1 MHPPFGERELR
12 TPRRLPCRAVYSRG
26 NKRAAGEVWTVEVY
40 PGRNDEARIL
50 RVERD
55 PIERFEAVA
64 LPHLDA
70 AYTLARYLM
79 RDDAAAQ
86 DVVQEAFLRALKY
99 FDRYR
104 GGDARAWVLA
114 IVRNTSHTWRRQQG
128 ERGAPI
134 EFDERVHSESV
145 EAHTPEAAL
154 LRAADRDM
162 VRRALEQLPLELRD
176 VIVLREIQGLS
187 YKEIAAVAGIPIGTV
202 MSRLSR
208 ARARLEQLLGALAGR
223 E

>member
-1 MHPPFGERELR
+1 M
-12 TPRRLPCRAVYSRG
+12 
-26 NKRAAGEVWTVEVY
+26 
-40 PGRNDEARIL
+40 
-50 RVERD
+50 ERD
-55 PIERFEAVA
+55 RIERFEAVA

-86 DVVQEAFLRALKY
+86 DVVQEAYLRALKY

-114 IVRNTSHTWRRQQG
+114 IVRHTSHTWRRQQR
-128 ERGAPI
+128 ERPI

-145 EAHTPEAAL
+145 EERTPEAAI

-162 VRRALEQLPLELRD
+162 VRRALDQLPLELRE

-187 YKEIAAVAGIPIGTV
+187 YKEIADVAGIPIGTV

-208 ARARLEQLLGALAGR
+208 ARARLERLLGALAGR

>member
-1 MHPPFGERELR
+1 M
-12 TPRRLPCRAVYSRG
+12 AQ
-26 NKRAAGEVWTVEVY
+26 
-40 PGRNDEARIL
+40 DQ
-50 RVERD
+50 
-55 PIERFEAVA
+55 IERFEAVA

-79 RDDAAAQ
+79 RDDAAAE

-104 GGDARAWVLA
+104 GGDARSWILA
-114 IVRNTSHTWRRQQG
+114 IVRNTSHTWRKRHG
-128 ERGAPI
+128 RPVV

-145 EAHTPEAAL
+145 ESHTPEAVL
-154 LRAADRDM
+154 LRAADREM
-162 VRRALEQLPLELRD
+162 VRRALDRLPLELRE

-187 YKEIAAVAGIPIGTV
+187 YKEIAAVAGTPIGTV

-208 ARARLEQLLGALAGR
+208 ARARLEQLLGAPAGR

>member
-1 MHPPFGERELR
+1 M
-12 TPRRLPCRAVYSRG
+12 
-26 NKRAAGEVWTVEVY
+26 
-40 PGRNDEARIL
+40 
-50 RVERD
+50 ERD

-99 FDRYR
+99 FDRYK

-114 IVRNTSHTWRRQQG
+114 IVRNTSHTWHRR
-128 ERGAPI
+128 ERERPV
-134 EFDERVHSESV
+134 EFDEAVHSESA
-145 EAHTPEAAL
+145 EGNTPEAAL
-154 LRAADRDM
+154 LRAADRAM
-162 VRRALEQLPLELRD
+162 VRRALDQLPLELRET
-176 VIVLREIQGLS
+176 IVLREIQGLS
-187 YKEIAAVAGIPIGTV
+187 YKEIASVAGIPIGTV

-208 ARARLEQLLGALAGR
+208 ARGRLEQLLGAAAGK

>member
-1 MHPPFGERELR
+1 MEQDR
-12 TPRRLPCRAVYSRG
+12 
-26 NKRAAGEVWTVEVY
+26 
-40 PGRNDEARIL
+40 
-50 RVERD
+50 
-55 PIERFEAVA
+55 IERFEAVA

-70 AYTLARYLM
+70 AYTLARYLL

-86 DVVQEAFLRALKY
+86 DVVQEAYLRALKY

-114 IVRNTSHTWRRQQG
+114 IVRNTSHTWRKHQG
-128 ERGAPI
+128 GRSV
-134 EFDERVHSESV
+134 EFDERVHSESA
-145 EAHTPEAAL
+145 EEHTPEAAL
-154 LRAADRDM
+154 LRAADREM
-162 VRRALEQLPLELRD
+162 VRRALDRLPAELRE
-176 VIVLREIQGLS
+176 VIVLREIQGQR

-208 ARARLEQLLGALAGR
+208 ARARLERLLGALAGR

>member
-1 MHPPFGERELR
+1 
-12 TPRRLPCRAVYSRG
+12 
-26 NKRAAGEVWTVEVY
+26 VEVY

-128 ERGAPI
+128 ERGAPV
-134 EFDERVHSESV
+134 EFDERVHSESI

-162 VRRALEQLPLELRD
+162 VRRALDQLPLELRE

>member
-1 MHPPFGERELR
+1 M
-12 TPRRLPCRAVYSRG
+12 
-26 NKRAAGEVWTVEVY
+26 EVY
-40 PGRNDEARIL
+40 PDWNDEARIL

-104 GGDARAWVLA
+104 GGDARAWILA
-114 IVRNTSHTWRRQQG
+114 IVRNTSHTWRKQQG
-128 ERGAPI
+128 GHAV
-134 EFDERVHSESV
+134 EFDEHVHSESV

-154 LRAADRDM
+154 LRAADRAM
-162 VRRALEQLPLELRD
+162 VRQALDQLPLELRE
-176 VIVLREIQGLS
+176 VVVLREIQGLS

-208 ARARLEQLLGALAGR
+208 ARARLEQLLGALAGK

>member
-1 MHPPFGERELR
+1 M
-12 TPRRLPCRAVYSRG
+12 
-26 NKRAAGEVWTVEVY
+26 
-40 PGRNDEARIL
+40 
-50 RVERD
+50 ERD
-55 PIERFEAVA
+55 QIERFEVVA

-86 DVVQEAFLRALKY
+86 DVVQEAYLRALKY
-99 FDRYR
+99 FDRYK

-114 IVRNTSHTWRRQQG
+114 IVRNTSHTWRQREG
-128 ERGAPI
+128 ERPM
-134 EFDERVHSESV
+134 EFDERVHSESI
-145 EAHTPEAAL
+145 EGNTPEAAV
-154 LRAADRDM
+154 LRAADREM
-162 VRRALEQLPLELRD
+162 VRRALDQLPLELRE

-208 ARARLEQLLGALAGR
+208 GRARLELLLGALAGR
-223 E
+223 D

>member
-1 MHPPFGERELR
+1 MEQDL
-12 TPRRLPCRAVYSRG
+12 V
-26 NKRAAGEVWTVEVY
+26 
-40 PGRNDEARIL
+40 
-50 RVERD
+50 
-55 PIERFEAVA
+55 ERFEAVA

-79 RDDAAAQ
+79 RDDATAQ
-86 DVVQEAFLRALKY
+86 DVVQEAYLRALRY

-114 IVRNTSHTWRRQQG
+114 IVRNTSHTWRKRQNHYVV
-128 ERGAPI
+128 

-145 EAHTPEAAL
+145 EEQTPEAAL
-154 LRAADRDM
+154 LRAADREM
-162 VRRALEQLPLELRD
+162 VRRSLDQLPLELRE

-208 ARARLEQLLGALAGR
+208 ARGRLEQLLGVAAGK